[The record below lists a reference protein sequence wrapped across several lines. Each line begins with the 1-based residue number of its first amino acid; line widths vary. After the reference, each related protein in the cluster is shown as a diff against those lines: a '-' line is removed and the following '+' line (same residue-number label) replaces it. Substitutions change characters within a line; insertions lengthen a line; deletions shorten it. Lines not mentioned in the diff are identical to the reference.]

1 MTFKSTEHYS
11 TFRHP
16 RSKRFYYYFIATD
29 KDSLVYGAYMLA
41 PETDSTGKLTGHRLV
56 NIQPENNK
64 LIILKSNSP
73 GLVFYERKW
82 RDLYYLEE
90 EQRGNSTIW
99 VVRKKYKRE
108 DFDTN

>member
-1 MTFKSTEHYS
+1 MVM
-11 TFRHP
+11 P
-16 RSKRFYYYFIATD
+16 LI
-29 KDSLVYGAYMLA
+29 
-41 PETDSTGKLTGHRLV
+41 STGKLTGHRLI